1 MRFFSEEQQTFFAP
15 NRRAYQLHHV
25 FGDAAT
31 EARVVD
37 WRVDTEP
44 VLSNPSLSDH
54 APIWVEL
61 AVAGRS

>member
-1 MRFFSEEQQTFFAP
+1 MTYGLRFFSDEQQTFFAP
-15 NRRAYQLHHV
+15 RAAPYQLDHV
-25 FGDAAT
+25 FADAAT

-44 VLSNPSLSDH
+44 VLSQPKMSDH

-61 AVAGRS
+61 R

>member
-1 MRFFSEEQQTFFAP
+1 MRFFTEKQQTFFAR
-15 NRRAYQLHHV
+15 NRGAYQLDHV

-44 VLSNPSLSDH
+44 VLSNR
-54 APIWVEL
+54 A
-61 AVAGRS
+61 